1 MPPYA
6 DEKTGMNHF
15 PVISIVTPSYNQGE
29 FLPATIES
37 VISQA
42 GNFAL
47 EYIIMDGGSTD
58 NSVEIMK
65 EYEGL
70 LQRGEW
76 PVACAG
82 ITFRWFSEKDHG
94 QADAVNKGFALA
106 TGTILGWLNS
116 DDTYLPGAIATI
128 LERFS
133 SNPDDVMVYGN
144 ACYMDRGGNITGRY
158 RSEPF
163 SLKRLAVRSIIC
175 QPAAFFRREALQEVG
190 ELDTGLQTCL
200 DYDLWIR
207 LGQRFE
213 KRIVHINDY
222 LAASRM
228 YADNKTLSLRDT
240 VYRETMLVAMRHF
253 GYVPGVWI
261 VHSMLEVIQSAD
273 MSFPNKVSTIIRHRS
288 PFLRY
293 LVNPET
299 LLSTLWF
306 LLTRV
311 TKARINDENP

>member
-1 MPPYA
+1 MSPYA
-6 DEKTGMNHF
+6 DEKTGMNRC
-15 PVISIVTPSYNQGE
+15 PVITIVTPSYNQGE

-37 VISQA
+37 VISQQ
-42 GNFAL
+42 GNFVL

-58 NSVEIMK
+58 NSEEIMK
-65 EYEGL
+65 KYEGL

-82 ITFRWFSEKDHG
+82 ITFRWFSEKDKG
-94 QADAVNKGFALA
+94 QADAVNKGFAVA
-106 TGTILGWLNS
+106 QGTILCWLNS
-116 DDTYLPGAIATI
+116 DDTYLPGAIARVVD
-128 LERFS
+128 RFS

-144 ACYMDRGGNITGRY
+144 AWYTDRDGNITVRY
-158 RSEPF
+158 RTEPF

-175 QPAAFFRREALQEVG
+175 QPAAFFLREALQEIG
-190 ELDTGLQTCL
+190 ELDTALHTCL

-207 LGQRFE
+207 LGKRFE

-261 VHSMLEVIQSAD
+261 VHSILEVIQSAD
-273 MSFPNKVSTIIRHRS
+273 MPFLTKVSTIIRHRS

-293 LVNPET
+293 LLNPGT

-311 TKARINDENP
+311 TKKQDQ